1 MKVISGILRGRNIKG
16 YNIDGT
22 RPTMDRVKESLFAS
36 INEYIKNSVVLDLF
50 AGSGNLGIEAISNGS
65 DKCYFVDNNRE
76 CIKVINDNVNNFGI
90 SNKSVVLNRDYR
102 IALKYFRDN
111 NIKFDLILVDPPYK
125 YQVINEILYLVS
137 EYNLLNN
144 GGIIVLEYSFDKI
157 DNIQDHDVLIL
168 AGSIPPSLPNDI
180 YQSIMHRLSHKD
192 IRIIV
197 DATNQLLLKVLPY
210 KPFLIKPNH
219 RELEEIFNTSINSQ
233 EELIKYATKLQ
244 EMGAINVLVSLGKN
258 GALLVS
264 ENHHVY
270 TCEAAKGKLINSVGS
285 GDSMVAG
292 FLAGYMK
299 TNDYKEAI
307 RLGSACGGA
316 TAFSADLAQREG
328 IEEVLQQLKPKIIR

>member
-1 MKVISGILRGRNIKG
+1 MIYTITFNPSLDYTMIVENFDLGETNRSSFEDMYPGGKGFNVSTILQRLDIDNTALGFIAGFTGKEIEKQLLDRNIKTDL
-16 YNIDGT
+16 IT
-22 RPTMDRVKESLFAS
+22 
-36 INEYIKNSVVLDLF
+36 LD
-50 AGSGNLGIEAISNGS
+50 
-65 DKCYFVDNNRE
+65 K
-76 CIKVINDNVNNFGI
+76 GI
-90 SNKSVVLNRDYR
+90 SR
-102 IALKYFRDN
+102 INVKMKGQYETEINASGPDIPQDKLD
-111 NIKFDLILVDPPYK
+111 IL
-125 YQVINEILYLVS
+125 
-137 EYNLLNN
+137 
-144 GGIIVLEYSFDKI
+144 FDKI

-316 TAFSADLAQREG
+316 TAFSADLAQRAG